1 MQKKKKRR
9 IFNDTF
15 FPILIPNRT
24 IEKPTILADWIKKK
38 KEKRKN
44 QPPHKIKSV
53 KNSSQC
59 FMIKPNSQI

>member
-38 KEKRKN
+38 KKKEKTSL
-44 QPPHKIKSV
+44 PIK
-53 KNSSQC
+53 
-59 FMIKPNSQI
+59 